1 MRVSQGCK
9 NFNWLRRDATPLSAW
24 PETRHR
30 RVDCPC
36 PVSGDRPERI
46 VDGTTALVS
55 YNPDRR
61 LDMSAGPRVRHPSTP
76 RAEVRGHLTA
86 NSLWEAIRY

>member
-55 YNPDRR
+55 
-61 LDMSAGPRVRHPSTP
+61 
-76 RAEVRGHLTA
+76 
-86 NSLWEAIRY
+86 